1 MASQL
6 QKIVILHTND
16 IHSHYEQMPKIATA
30 FRTLEKKHAGIP
42 LLKIDVGD
50 HMDRMRIATD
60 GTNGAANIAIMNA
73 TGYHLAVPGN
83 NEGLTFTQE
92 QLAVNYGQLANF
104 TVLGSNMG
112 IAPDGA
118 LPPWLSSHW
127 IQELEGIRLGF
138 IGVTAYYPDFYA
150 LLNWQLHEPLAVI
163 ARQVEALKP
172 QVDSIVLLSHLGIV
186 KDRQIAETI
195 PGIDLILGAHTHH
208 LFEEVTLCE
217 DTYMAATGCFGRY
230 IGEVE
235 LSYDRTSKK
244 LVRIDGGSH
253 SIESYEM
260 AADINRLIEDYEE
273 QGENHLSETVT
284 ILEQPLT
291 NSWKQESPLGN
302 LLASGIRKW
311 VGAEIG
317 LVNAGQLLGGLEEGK
332 VTRKMLLS
340 LCPSPINPCKF
351 SLPGSKL
358 LTALEEALLD
368 DYINKPIKGFGF
380 RGKILG
386 TLCLDGIQVEYE
398 EEGPPRHKIRSVTV
412 NGAPLQPEQN
422 YWIGTLDMFTFG
434 SGYLTLSEGAEAEF
448 FLPEFLRDLLAYQLK
463 DSVALEGCHYPR
475 WIKSSQSPR
484 LV

>member
-1 MASQL
+1 MASEL

-30 FRTLEKKHAGIP
+30 FRTLEAKHAGIP

-60 GTNGAANIAIMNA
+60 GTDGAANIAIMNA

-92 QLAVNYGQLANF
+92 QLAVNYGRLANF
-104 TVLGSNMG
+104 IVLGGNMG
-112 IAPDGA
+112 IAPDGE
-118 LPPWLSSHW
+118 LPSWLSSHW
-127 IQELEGIRLGF
+127 IQEMNGIKLGF
-138 IGVTAYYPDFYA
+138 IGVTAYYPEFYA
-150 LLNWQLHEPLAVI
+150 LLNWQLHEPLSVI
-163 ARQVEALKP
+163 AQEVEALA
-172 QVDSIVLLSHLGIV
+172 QEVDSIVLLSHLGIA

-217 DTYMAATGCFGRY
+217 DTYMAAAGCFGRY

-235 LSYDRTSKK
+235 LSYDRASKK
-244 LVRIDGGSH
+244 LVRIEGGSH
-253 SIESYEM
+253 SVEDYEM
-260 AADINRLIEDYEE
+260 ASDITRLIENYEV
-273 QGENHLSETVT
+273 QGEDRLSETVT

-302 LLASGIRKW
+302 LLASGIREW

-317 LVNAGQLLGGLEEGK
+317 LVNAGQLLGGLEEGR
-332 VTRKMLLS
+332 VTRKMLLT

-351 SLPGSKL
+351 LLPGRKL
-358 LTALEEALLD
+358 LVTLEEALLD

-386 TLCLDGIQVEYE
+386 TLCLDGIQVEYDE
-398 EEGPPRHKIRSVTV
+398 NAVPHHKIRSVTV
-412 NGAPLQPEQN
+412 NGAPLQLDRH

-434 SGYLTLSEGAEAEF
+434 SGYLTLSEGTQTEF
-448 FLPEFLRDLLAYQLK
+448 FLPEFLRDLLAHQLK
-463 DSVALEGCHYPR
+463 DSAALEGCHYRR
-475 WIKSSQSPR
+475 WIKTNQPSR